1 MLILSEAVLKVLVLG
16 AGVVGVTTA
25 WYLAKSGV
33 EVEVIDRQP
42 AAGLE
47 TSFANGAQISACHN
61 EPWAHPAVLKKALGW
76 LGQEDAPLILRWKR
90 WDPALWRW
98 LIRFLLNCNYASA
111 RTNTDRIVRV
121 ALYSR
126 SCLQALRREVEL
138 DYDLVNKGIL
148 HFFRDAKEFDH
159 AAEGIEATLRLGLV
173 RKRLTAAEAIELEP
187 SLAAM
192 GPALLGGIHTPD
204 DESGDAFKF
213 TQQLAARAAGLGV
226 TFRYGCKIH
235 HLEWDKGRIS
245 GVATDQGRL
254 KADVYVLAAGSYS
267 PFLARQVGLNLPVYP
282 AKGYSATLPVIDPA
296 LTPTVS
302 LIDEE
307 YKVVY
312 SRLGDRLRVA
322 GTAEL
327 AGWDNS
333 LSPVRS
339 RNMVERTRAQF
350 PGAADLDKAEL
361 WAGLRPVTP
370 DSVPVMGAT
379 PISNLFLNTGH
390 GTLGWT
396 MACGAGKAVS
406 DVVCGKPT
414 DIDMNGLGL
423 DRFGSLLT
431 FDWLKRDLT

>member
-1 MLILSEAVLKVLVLG
+1 MKVLVLG

-61 EPWAHPAVLKKALGW
+61 EPWAHPAVLKKAIGW

-90 WDPALWRW
+90 WDPALWSW
-98 LIRFLLNCNYASA
+98 LARFLMNCNYASA
-111 RTNTDRIVRV
+111 KINTDRIVRV

-148 HFFRDAKEFDH
+148 HFFRDQYEFDH
-159 AAEGIEATLRLGLV
+159 AAEGIEATQRLGLV
-173 RKRLTAAEAIELEP
+173 RKRLTAAEVIALEP

-204 DESGDAFKF
+204 DESGDALKF
-213 TQQLAARAAGLGV
+213 TQALAAKAAALGV

-254 KADVYVLAAGSYS
+254 RADAYVLAAGSWS
-267 PFLARQVGLNLPVYP
+267 PKLARQVGL
-282 AKGYSATLPVIDPA
+282 TLPVDRK
-296 LTPTVS
+296 S
-302 LIDEE
+302 
-307 YKVVY
+307 VV
-312 SRLGDRLRVA
+312 
-322 GTAEL
+322 
-327 AGWDNS
+327 
-333 LSPVRS
+333 
-339 RNMVERTRAQF
+339 
-350 PGAADLDKAEL
+350 
-361 WAGLRPVTP
+361 
-370 DSVPVMGAT
+370 
-379 PISNLFLNTGH
+379 
-390 GTLGWT
+390 
-396 MACGAGKAVS
+396 
-406 DVVCGKPT
+406 
-414 DIDMNGLGL
+414 
-423 DRFGSLLT
+423 
-431 FDWLKRDLT
+431 